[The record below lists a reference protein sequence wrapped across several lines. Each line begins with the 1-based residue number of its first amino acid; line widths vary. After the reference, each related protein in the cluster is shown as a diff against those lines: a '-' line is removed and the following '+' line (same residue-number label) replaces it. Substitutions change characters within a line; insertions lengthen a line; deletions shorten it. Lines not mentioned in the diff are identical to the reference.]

1 MKTPKMF
8 IGFALLFVAFTTFG
22 MSADEESW
30 TGWIADEN
38 CASDYT
44 KSATADHAACAKSCL
59 VRGGEVA
66 LSTEDGPFLLDF
78 SAVQGDEQTDEQ
90 ADEHI
95 GHEVVIK
102 GELDPTTNTIKVSS
116 VSAHG
121 HGH

>member
-1 MKTPKMF
+1 MKTSKLF
-8 IGFALLFVAFTTFG
+8 IGIALLFVAFTTFG
-22 MSADEESW
+22 MSADEGSW
-30 TGWIADEN
+30 AGWIADEN

-44 KSATADHAACAKSCL
+44 KSATADHAACAKTCL
-59 VRGGEVA
+59 ARGVDVA

-78 SAVQGDEQTDEQ
+78 SAVQADEQ

-121 HGH
+121 NGH